1 MPFSLVSLLL
11 PTYFNVHDRINAG
24 TEIYGDSRVSLKKLS
39 SVECI
44 TVCNN
49 SQMILISVHEMIQI
63 FFIFISYRFLAEVGG
78 WGTLEVS
85 PKSFPVLS
93 LAKAACYWNTVVL

>member
-11 PTYFNVHDRINAG
+11 PTHFNVHDRINVG

-44 TVCNN
+44 TVC
-49 SQMILISVHEMIQI
+49 LEPDD
-63 FFIFISYRFLAEVGG
+63 SYLCA
-78 WGTLEVS
+78 
-85 PKSFPVLS
+85 
-93 LAKAACYWNTVVL
+93 